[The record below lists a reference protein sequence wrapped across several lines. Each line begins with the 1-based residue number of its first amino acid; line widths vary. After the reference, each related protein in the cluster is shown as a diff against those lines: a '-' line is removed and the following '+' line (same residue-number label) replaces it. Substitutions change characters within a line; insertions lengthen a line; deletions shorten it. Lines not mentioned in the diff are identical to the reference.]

1 VYTSNNSRPPTGPL
15 RLPPSPRAGREC
27 HRVLNALA
35 NLPKSAEPRGRA
47 RSETRALEAL
57 ALAEA
62 EIVFCTMSAAGE
74 KALREVPG
82 GFETVLL
89 DEAAQATELAAL
101 VPMSLG
107 ARLVCLVGDP
117 RQLPATVL
125 SEAAKRRGYA
135 RSLFERLEQLGRPV
149 LMLSTQYRMHGAIRQ
164 FPSLHFYGGLLRDA
178 PSITHMMRQC
188 PGSEGGAPSYLSG
201 AAGCQPE
208 RRAGGG
214 GAVGRLAP
222 YLFFSLLGG
231 RQDASDS
238 SRSHSNEGEAAV
250 CVGLLL
256 ALWMRQARQ
265 PHGWGEL
272 YKRVVL
278 LTPYTRQQ
286 RVLHS
291 LLDRVCEALD
301 LPADGVL
308 VSSIDAFQGREADV
322 VILSCVRAG
331 PKQASI
337 GFLKDEQRLNVAL
350 TRARHALYVVGAE
363 ESLSDGS
370 RDWRALLEDARRR
383 SCLCSLGLARQAAE
397 AARAAREAAGPA
409 RAARGAA
416 EAAAGRLRPQAE
428 MAAQAARE
436 AAASELRQVSNQF
449 KRLAELLLAK
459 IPETLLDGTREGDAA
474 PRPPQLTE
482 LLPLPGRPGLNSPQR
497 TPLRA

>member
-1 VYTSNNSRPPTGPL
+1 
-15 RLPPSPRAGREC
+15 
-27 HRVLNALA
+27 
-35 NLPKSAEPRGRA
+35 
-47 RSETRALEAL
+47 
-57 ALAEA
+57 
-62 EIVFCTMSAAGE
+62 
-74 KALREVPG
+74 
-82 GFETVLL
+82 
-89 DEAAQATELAAL
+89 
-101 VPMSLG
+101 MSLG

-188 PGSEGGAPSYLSG
+188 PGTEGAAPSPLPPAASRSG
-201 AAGCQPE
+201 EPVAAAPS
-208 RRAGGG
+208 
-214 GAVGRLAP
+214 AP

-238 SRSHSNEGEAAV
+238 SRSHSNEGEA
-250 CVGLLL
+250 
-256 ALWMRQARQ
+256 RQ

-272 YKRVVL
+272 YKRVLRLTPRVVL

-301 LPADGVL
+301 LPADGASPLDCVL